1 MAPINRPA
9 LAVALLVAIAAA
21 GCVAVDPPVQAEAA
35 VAAPDPAHTVER
47 PEGSAFQPAQP
58 LDPAEGQ
65 PSAPAGI
72 AVQRSADGQAMQ
84 LRTLDEAEAAA
95 AGADAQPAQPV
106 DPAP

>member
-1 MAPINRPA
+1 MAKMSHPA
-9 LAVALLVAIAAA
+9 AVVAMLVAMATA

-47 PEGSAFQPAQP
+47 PEASAFQPAQP
-58 LDPAEGQ
+58 LDSAEGQ
-65 PSAPAGI
+65 PSAPAGV

-84 LRTLDEAEAAA
+84 IRQLDEAEAAA
-95 AGADAQPAQPV
+95 AGDDAQPARPV

>member
-1 MAPINRPA
+1 MIKISHPA
-9 LAVALLVAIAAA
+9 AVVAMLAAMITA
-21 GCVAVDPPVQAEAA
+21 GCVAVDPPTQEEAA

-47 PEGSAFQPAQP
+47 PQGSAFQPAQP

-72 AVQRSADGQAMQ
+72 AVQRSADGQAVQ
-84 LRTLDEAEAAA
+84 IRQLDEAEAAA
-95 AGADAQPAQPV
+95 AGDDARPARPV

>member
-9 LAVALLVAIAAA
+9 LAVAMLVAITAA

-58 LDPAEGQ
+58 LDSAEGQ

-84 LRTLDEAEAAA
+84 IRQLDETEAAA
-95 AGADAQPAQPV
+95 AGDDAQPAQSV